1 MSLKYLDAKGRCQAD
16 NSYLATPR
24 SYTQNLFLIRFFP
37 TKNIWIGI
45 NDINSEGR
53 FISVDG
59 YPVTYTRWAP
69 GNPNNWGNEDGV
81 HIVGSE
87 LDSGMAGKWN
97 DNKPFN
103 SIRLFPSDLNS
114 KRELKS

>member
-81 HIVGSE
+81 HIVGS
-87 LDSGMAGKWN
+87 DDNWNSNTSNHGRWN
-97 DNKPFN
+97 DN
-103 SIRLFPSDLNS
+103 SINESFRFVCF
-114 KRELKS
+114 RRI